1 MAPALRRRRPTG
13 RRGRRHRPA
22 PIKPVQCP
30 SCGSA
35 RVATILYGLPAFGP
49 ELDRQLET
57 GEIVLGGCCVSDEMP
72 EWRWAECGQEWGT
85 VTFG

>member
-1 MAPALRRRRPTG
+1 
-13 RRGRRHRPA
+13 
-22 PIKPVQCP
+22 
-30 SCGSA
+30 
-35 RVATILYGLPAFGP
+35 VATILYGLPAFGP